1 MVAAITLARM
11 WLVTG
16 GAGYIG
22 AHVVRHL
29 RRSGRDVAVIDDLST
44 GLRTKV
50 GDNVAFVQASIGDRD
65 AVRAALRDFQVTG
78 VLHLAAKKAVGESVE
93 RPLWYWQENVGCLQ
107 VLLEEM
113 AAANVSN
120 FVYSSSA
127 AVYGQP
133 ESTNLI
139 TEESDCRP
147 INPYGATKLAGEW
160 MTSAT
165 ADRHGWSAMSLRYFN
180 VAGAGADDL
189 SDPGVFNL
197 IPIVFRALDNGES
210 PQVFGTD
217 YPTADGTCVRD
228 YVHVDDLA
236 DAHVK
241 ACAQVEANPTPGNTI
256 LNIGTGQ
263 GSSVAEVLATVS
275 EVTGRDASGTAA
287 TRRAGDP
294 AQLVAA
300 VDRAAH
306 VLNWRSQHD
315 LTDMVASAWRAWQHR
330 ND

>member
-1 MVAAITLARM
+1 M

-29 RRSGRDVAVIDDLST
+29 QRSGRAVAVIDDLST
-44 GLRTKV
+44 GVRTKV
-50 GDNVAFVQASIGDRD
+50 SADVPFVQASLGDRA
-65 AVRAALRDFQVTG
+65 AVRAALKDHSITG

-93 RPLWYWQENVGCLQ
+93 RPLWYWQENIGCLQ

-113 AAANVSN
+113 VTAEVQR

-133 ESTNLI
+133 DSTALI
-139 TEESDCRP
+139 TEDSDCRP

-160 MTSAT
+160 MTT
-165 ADRHGWSAMSLRYFN
+165 AVAERHGWSAMSLRYFN

-197 IPIVFRALDNGES
+197 VPIVFRALDNEEA
-210 PQVFGTD
+210 PKIFGDD

-236 DAHVK
+236 DAHVQ
-241 ACAQVEANPTPGNTI
+241 ACAYVEANPGLGNTI
-256 LNIGTGQ
+256 VNIGTGR
-263 GSSVAEVLATVS
+263 GSSVREVLNIISSA
-275 EVTGRDASGTAA
+275 TGRDATGDVIA
-287 TRRAGDP
+287 RRAGDP

-300 VDRAAH
+300 VDRAAE
-306 VLNWRSQHD
+306 VLNWRSSRD
-315 LTDMVASAWRAWQHR
+315 VTDMVTSAWRAWQ
-330 ND
+330 NKSD

>member
-1 MVAAITLARM
+1 M

-44 GLRTKV
+44 GIRAKV
-50 GDNVAFVQASIGDRD
+50 GNDVPFVQASVGDRD
-65 AVRAALRDFQVTG
+65 AVRRVLGDLNVTG

-107 VLLEEM
+107 VLVEEM
-113 AAANVSN
+113 VAAGVTR

-133 ESTNLI
+133 DSADLI
-139 TEESDCRP
+139 TEESDCQP

-160 MTSAT
+160 MTT
-165 ADRHGWSAMSLRYFN
+165 AVAERHGWSAMSLRYFN

-197 IPIVFRALDNGES
+197 IPIVFRALDNNEP
-210 PQVFGTD
+210 PQVFGDD
-217 YPTADGTCVRD
+217 YPTFDGTCVRD

-236 DAHVK
+236 DAHVQ
-241 ACAQVEANPTPGNTI
+241 ACAYVESHEGSGNHI

-263 GSSVAEVLATVS
+263 GSSVTEVLATVS
-275 EVTGRDASGTAA
+275 KVTGRDAAGRAVP
-287 TRRAGDP
+287 RRAGDP

-300 VDRAAH
+300 VDRAAE
-306 VLNWRSQHD
+306 VLTWRSQRNLD
-315 LTDMVASAWRAWQHR
+315 DMVSSAWQAWQHQAQ
-330 ND
+330 

>member
-1 MVAAITLARM
+1 M

-29 RRSGRDVAVIDDLST
+29 QRSGRAVAVFDDLSS
-44 GLRTKV
+44 GVRAKV
-50 GDNVAFVQASIGDRD
+50 ATDVPFIHASLSDRA
-65 AVRAALRDFQVTG
+65 AVRSALHDHEITG
-78 VLHLAAKKAVGESVE
+78 VVHLAAKKAVGESVE

-113 AAANVSN
+113 VNAGVDK

-133 ESTNLI
+133 ESTSLI
-139 TEESDCRP
+139 TEDSDCRP

-160 MTSAT
+160 MTTAT
-165 ADRHGWSAMSLRYFN
+165 SERHGWSAMSLRYFN

-197 IPIVFRALDNGES
+197 VPIVFRALDNAEA
-210 PQVFGTD
+210 PQIFGDD
-217 YPTADGTCVRD
+217 YPTVDGTCVRD

-236 DAHVK
+236 DAHVQ
-241 ACAQVEANPTPGNTI
+241 ACAFVETNQTAGNII
-256 LNIGTGQ
+256 LNIGTGH
-263 GSSVAEVLATVS
+263 GSSVREVLSVITSAT
-275 EVTGRDASGTAA
+275 GHDASGEVVN
-287 TRRAGDP
+287 RRAGDP

-300 VDRAAH
+300 VDRATA
-306 VLNWRSQHD
+306 VLGWRSSRD
-315 LTDMVASAWRAWQHR
+315 LTDMVTSAWRAWQNKTH
-330 ND
+330 